1 MRRLVVLLG
10 LIIIAVGIVAI
21 VWPEQSFAVV
31 LHWPPEVLL
40 IVAVAVRV
48 VLGVVLVLAAPRC
61 RFPKT
66 MYVLGVVYL
75 IGALVIGL
83 LGTSRLQSLAQWW
96 FHQPVM
102 FLQSVYA
109 ADVLLGTFLVYAG
122 SGWFR
127 NEQRSRGSLQ
137 LPDA

>member
-1 MRRLVVLLG
+1 MRRLVVLFG

-31 LHWPPEVLL
+31 LHWPAEVLL
-40 IVAVAVRV
+40 FVAVAVRV
-48 VLGVVLVLAAPRC
+48 VLGVVLILAAPHC

-83 LGTSRLQSLAQWW
+83 LGTSRLQSLGQWW
-96 FHQPVM
+96 FHQPPM
-102 FLQSVYA
+102 FLQFAYA
-109 ADVLLGTFLVYAG
+109 AVVILGAFLVYAG
-122 SGWFR
+122 SGQAR
-127 NEQRSRGSLQ
+127 NEQRNPPSLR
-137 LPDA
+137 LPDD